1 MTQFRHDSSLPALS
15 VDFIIEIKAI
25 NAKEPRSMMNEIAK
39 KLARNILCEDPEI
52 ESRVKLDTERH
63 RKGWGLIELKDK
75 DGKPVEKAKIKLK
88 QTKHEF
94 HFGCNGFM
102 YQQFKEKAANEAFDE
117 AFKKLFNLAVVPF
130 YWSDLEPEQGK
141 PRFAKDSPYC
151 YRRPST
157 DALVE
162 FCEANGIT
170 PKGHPLC
177 WHAFIPTWMP
187 LDNKSMGALLEKR
200 IEEIAARYKNRIKI
214 WDVCNEA
221 VKWNPDDI
229 NRRTPSSHVELSFQ
243 LASKYFPRTTTLTYN
258 DYACWEDNGDY
269 TPFYMLGR
277 HLKDDM
283 DVNLGALGLQFHMF
297 GFKSLDDVKWPEDFL
312 NPRRIFRCLD
322 QYAKVGVPL
331 NISEITITA
340 HPDLGDGP
348 AFQKEMAERLY
359 RIWFS
364 HPALNGIIYWN
375 LVDDTAHATPTWNE
389 NLYKGGL
396 LNKDLS
402 PKPAY
407 EALLNLV
414 KKEWTTKTELAYEDG
429 GFNRFNGFYG
439 DYEAEIKTDAG
450 TFKRKL
456 YLAKDSIN
464 HFKME
469 LA

>member
-1 MTQFRHDSSLPALS
+1 
-15 VDFIIEIKAI
+15 
-25 NAKEPRSMMNEIAK
+25 
-39 KLARNILCEDPEI
+39 
-52 ESRVKLDTERH
+52 
-63 RKGWGLIELKDK
+63 
-75 DGKPVEKAKIKLK
+75 
-88 QTKHEF
+88 
-94 HFGCNGFM
+94 
-102 YQQFKEKAANEAFDE
+102 
-117 AFKKLFNLAVVPF
+117 
-130 YWSDLEPEQGK
+130 
-141 PRFAKDSPYC
+141 
-151 YRRPST
+151 
-157 DALVE
+157 
-162 FCEANGIT
+162 
-170 PKGHPLC
+170 
-177 WHAFIPTWMP
+177 
-187 LDNKSMGALLEKR
+187 
-200 IEEIAARYKNRIKI
+200 
-214 WDVCNEA
+214 
-221 VKWNPDDI
+221 
-229 NRRTPSSHVELSFQ
+229 
-243 LASKYFPRTTTLTYN
+243 
-258 DYACWEDNGDY
+258 
-269 TPFYMLGR
+269 
-277 HLKDDM
+277 
-283 DVNLGALGLQFHMF
+283 MF